1 MKKQNVFPFLVLIFS
16 VAIIQE
22 TLAQQTNTQTREKGS
37 IVYEIA
43 GQNDV
48 IVKKD
53 FIYHNDLKLDI
64 YYPPKFD
71 FQTKLPAV
79 IIVLGYTDEAGKKL
93 VGSEFRSYAQFT
105 SWSRIIAASGLAAIT
120 YQSTDPEKDIIALL
134 NYIDSNSDKLLID
147 QDRLAAFSV
156 SAHTPTMISTS
167 LGNTPTN
174 FKCAAALYGFFLTN
188 DFKYLPQI
196 DSISQYR
203 GFKTPRLPD
212 PVNWRKDLAILI
224 IRAGK
229 DNVPFINQS
238 LSTFYEDAMIQNLP
252 ITLINYPTG
261 LHGFDVYNNNETTRQ
276 IIKNTLDFW
285 KYNLNK

>member
-16 VAIIQE
+16 VAIIQV
-22 TLAQQTNTQTREKGS
+22 TLAQQTNNQTREKGS
-37 IVYEIA
+37 VVYEIA
-43 GQNDV
+43 GQNDI

-53 FIYHNDLKLDI
+53 FTYHNDLKLDI
-64 YYPPKFD
+64 YYPPRFG

-93 VGSEFRSYAQFT
+93 VGSEFRSYAYFT
-105 SWSRIIAASGLAAIT
+105 SWSRVIAASGLAAII

-134 NYIDSNSDKLLID
+134 NYIDSNSDKIFID

-174 FKCAAALYGFFLTN
+174 FKCAAAFYGFFLTK
-188 DFKYLPQI
+188 DFKYFPQI
-196 DSISQYR
+196 DSISQFM

-276 IIKNTLDFW
+276 IIKNTIDFW

>member
-64 YYPPKFD
+64 YYPPRFG

-93 VGSEFRSYAQFT
+93 VGSEFRSYAYFT
-105 SWSRIIAASGLAAIT
+105 SWSRVIAASGLAAII

-134 NYIDSNSDKLLID
+134 NYIDSNSDKILID

-212 PVNWRKDLAILI
+212 PVNWREDLAILI

-252 ITLINYPTG
+252 VTLINYPTG

-276 IIKNTLDFW
+276 IIKNTIDFW